1 MIVIDTNVVSEAM
14 KPAPDDAVIA
24 WFNSQAWDSLFLCT
38 PVLAELHQGVEQLAA
53 GRRKRTLTEALDR
66 IENELYR
73 GRILSFDQSAAAAY
87 GRLTALANR
96 QGRRMGQ
103 MDALIAATALT
114 HGAAIATRDTD
125 GFAGIRIELVNPFH
139 SR

>member
-53 GRRKRTLTEALDR
+53 GQEQMARDIAKLQTAGQDIRRRISALPPAVATMAR
-66 IENELYR
+66 KPVPR
-73 GRILSFDQSAAAAY
+73 AQPAPQSSAAPLPPAPP
-87 GRLTALANR
+87 
-96 QGRRMGQ
+96 
-103 MDALIAATALT
+103 
-114 HGAAIATRDTD
+114 
-125 GFAGIRIELVNPFH
+125 EPP
-139 SR
+139 